1 MTKALNKLKREGVH
15 LSAEVR
21 CRLSPYLASH
31 VNRFGVYHLE
41 LDRHPPAIDYKLPI
55 LSV

>member
-1 MTKALNKLKREGVH
+1 MTKALHKLKREGVD
-15 LSAEVR
+15 LSAEVLSH
-21 CRLSPYLASH
+21 LSPYLTSH

-41 LDRHPPAIDYKLPI
+41 LDCQPSTIDYKLPI